1 MSYARLIC
9 TRSTDLALATEY
21 EREEQKRLEG
31 QLRDYEKQLERDTE
45 NEKAKHQRNMEQL
58 SQRKE
63 ELVRQ
68 QRQKI
73 QNEIASAAKT
83 GVTKDEQERLLEEH
97 NKNLEKLVNK
107 MDADKLRMESHLQVC
122 YNLAAVFW

>member
-1 MSYARLIC
+1 
-9 TRSTDLALATEY
+9 
-21 EREEQKRLEG
+21 
-31 QLRDYEKQLERDTE
+31 
-45 NEKAKHQRNMEQL
+45 MEQL

-73 QNEIASAAKT
+73 KSEIESAATT
-83 GVTKDEQERLLEEH
+83 GATKDEQERLLEEH

-107 MDADKLRMESHLQVC
+107 MDADKLRMESHLQVPVVVLIVIASTC
-122 YNLAAVFW
+122 VTKNFVISPVTIP